1 MKKITENQLYDLLD
15 LIDLYKEVKNNYY
28 EYLSTIENIKKMP
41 EYMRENI
48 SYKEINTDNI
58 EEKANNIEDK
68 IFEITWVKV
77 SLDLNL

>member
-1 MKKITENQLYDLLD
+1 MQKITESQLYDLLD

-68 IFEITWVKV
+68 IFEIT
-77 SLDLNL
+77 

>member
-68 IFEITWVKV
+68 IFEIT
-77 SLDLNL
+77 